1 MNRSAIHTS
10 LNLFPYTHKPS
21 HPDPPSKIQYL
32 TRLTLLLTTLSSP
45 YPPLTS
51 LISTSLTLLLDTLLA
66 LCVLRLGSSIYP
78 IALGCER
85 LYHKSAPDRFTKP

>member
-21 HPDPPSKIQYL
+21 HPDLPSKIQYL